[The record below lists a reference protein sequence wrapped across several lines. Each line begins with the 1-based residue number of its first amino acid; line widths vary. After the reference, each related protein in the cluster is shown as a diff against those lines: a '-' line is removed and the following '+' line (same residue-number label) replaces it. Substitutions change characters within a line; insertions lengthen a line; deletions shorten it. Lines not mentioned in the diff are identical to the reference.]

1 MTPAPAAA
9 AVDKKR
15 RRVSLRENRI
25 VMGILLR
32 GRECDNAPQ
41 AGQDLEKFHDGE
53 ITAMSVIG

>member
-1 MTPAPAAA
+1 
-9 AVDKKR
+9 VDKKR

-41 AGQDLEKFHDGE
+41 AGQDLEKFPDGE
-53 ITAMSVIG
+53 ITAMSEIG